1 MSIRSTLVMRASVN
15 LNRSSGGLLRD
26 IRHAARALR
35 RAPAFTAIAVAVL
48 ALGIA
53 SATAAFSV
61 LDTVVLRGM
70 PYRDADQLRTIYE
83 HSDDGKARTPSYP
96 TFQDWQA
103 QTMQGATAGAIDG
116 FAFVR
121 GDGVSLAGDEDEDRK
136 IAAYVSPGFF
146 RLMGSAPLLGR
157 TFSPE
162 EEARGARVA
171 MLSYG
176 LFVDRFG
183 AQRSVV
189 GRVIDVDSIPTT
201 IIGVMPPHFAYP
213 NFGGDSWFP
222 PALWEPIAAFAATH
236 PEVLQRRGLHVDSRT
251 IVRLHSG
258 IDSARAVIVMQ
269 TIERRLGAVYPVD
282 QAHWTSVDLQSMAD
296 ELFGGVQRSLA
307 LVAGAVGLVMLL
319 ACANVATLFL
329 IRAGGRARD
338 TAVRSA
344 LGASRWRL
352 VRQPVCET
360 LLVAIAAGGLGL
372 ALAVALVAFTR
383 HRLGYLLPF
392 AARLGVD
399 GRAVA
404 FTGAA
409 SMVTALIVGSA
420 PALHV
425 RAVQAMHL
433 IRSGTTGAV
442 GGRRERRARDLL
454 VVLQF
459 ALALSL
465 LLGAGL
471 LLQSFRR
478 LVDVPLGYD
487 PNGVIS
493 FAIAPTTHAYDTPAA
508 AAALYARILDAER
521 AVPGVEAAAAAGG
534 ALLPTPVSFDG
545 APTSGQPLLQAL
557 YHPVS
562 ADYRRAMRIRLVA
575 GRWFTDADMRAPMD
589 GGLVVSQTL
598 ARQLGGSPIG
608 RRITIQRQ
616 SQARADFG
624 QPITLPVIGI
634 VGDVHEY
641 GPAQDTG
648 GEVYL
653 PYTLEVWPWMTF
665 DVRATDAERAQ
676 RVVEKTVREVE
687 PAIRFMSRPSVTGGG
702 AAQIGPQRRF
712 LTTVVTGFAGL
723 ALLLAAIG
731 LYGIAAYGVAQ
742 RTREIG
748 VRMALGATEARAVW
762 LVVREAIGLVA
773 AGAVGGALLAAAFAR
788 VMRAMLFETTT
799 TDPAA
804 LGVAA
809 VVLAAVA
816 IVAVYGPARRAARID
831 PVIAIRAD

>member
-1 MSIRSTLVMRASVN
+1 MRTSVN
-15 LNRSSGGLLRD
+15 PDPSSGGYLRD
-26 IRHAARALR
+26 LRHAARALR
-35 RAPAFTAIAVAVL
+35 RAPAFTAITVTVL

-70 PYRDADQLRTIYE
+70 PYRDAEQLRTIYE

-103 QTMQGATAGAIDG
+103 QTTQGAAAGAIDG

-121 GDGVSLAGDEDEDRK
+121 GDAVSLAGDDDEDRK

-146 RLMGSAPLLGR
+146 RLMGTAPLLGR
-157 TFSPE
+157 AFLPE
-162 EEARGARVA
+162 EEAPGAARVA

-189 GRVIDVDSIPTT
+189 GRVINVDSIPTT

-213 NFGGDSWFP
+213 NFGGDSWLP
-222 PALWEPIAAFAATH
+222 PALWEPIAVFAATH
-236 PEVLQRRGLHVDSRT
+236 PAVLERRGLHVDSRT
-251 IVRLHSG
+251 LVRVRAG
-258 IDSARAVIVMQ
+258 VDSTRAVAVMQ
-269 TIERRLGAVYPVD
+269 TMERRLEAVYPVD

-296 ELFGGVQRSLA
+296 QLFGGVQRSLV

-352 VRQPVCET
+352 VRQPACET
-360 LLVAIAAGGLGL
+360 LLVALSAGGIGL
-372 ALAVALVAFTR
+372 ALAVALIAFTR
-383 HRLGYLLPF
+383 NRLSYLLPF
-392 AARLGVD
+392 GSRLGLD

-404 FTGAA
+404 FTIAA
-409 SMVTALIVGSA
+409 SVVTALIVGSA

-425 RAVQAMHL
+425 RAVHAMHL
-433 IRSGTTGAV
+433 IRSGATAAV

-487 PNGVIS
+487 PDGIIS
-493 FAIAPTTHAYDTPAA
+493 FAIAPRTHAYDTPAA

-545 APTSGQPLLQAL
+545 APASGQPLLQAL

-562 ADYRRAMRIRLVA
+562 TDYRRAMRIPLVA

-589 GGLVVSQTL
+589 GGLVVSRTL

-608 RRITIQRQ
+608 RRITIRRQ
-616 SQARADFG
+616 SQGRADVG

-634 VGDVHEY
+634 VGDVREY
-641 GPAQDTG
+641 GPAQDAG

-676 RVVEKTVREVE
+676 RAVGKTVHEVE
-687 PAIRFMSRPSVTGGG
+687 PAIRFMSGPSVTAGG

-712 LTTVVTGFAGL
+712 LTTVVSGFAGL

-748 VRMALGATEARAVW
+748 VRMALGATEAGAVW

-773 AGAVGGALLAAAFAR
+773 AGAVGGALLAVAFAR
-788 VMRAMLFETTT
+788 VMQAMLFETTT

-816 IVAVYGPARRAARID
+816 MAAVYGPARRAARVD